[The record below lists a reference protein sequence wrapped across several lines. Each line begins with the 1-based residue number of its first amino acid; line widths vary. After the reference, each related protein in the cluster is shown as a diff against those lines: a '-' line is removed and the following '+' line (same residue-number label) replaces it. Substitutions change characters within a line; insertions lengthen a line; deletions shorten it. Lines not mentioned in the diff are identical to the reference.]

1 MFLKAIARICF
12 VLLLA
17 NALSAQSAAM
27 LQVDSSQV
35 ETGNPYVLHLSV
47 PGNKTPD
54 SLNFGPWLSFF
65 DPKNLVSQTPWRRS
79 GGQYSSDVTVVFFDA
94 DSLSLPPLGITF
106 NDADTVFTNP
116 LKIVVY
122 PTPSPDDPADMAPI
136 KNISQEPVLWTDYL
150 PIALS
155 VVVGIAVLWLLFWW
169 ISRRKQIRLRSQSI
183 SLSSH
188 ALALKK
194 LGVLAQKALWR
205 SDAVKEH
212 CAELTF
218 ILREYLEKR
227 YEVPALESTS
237 EELLSRLKST
247 DFPMELR
254 PDLENILA
262 QADLAKFAKAIPPE
276 EFYLYS
282 LDFAQALVTQTIPPP
297 PVEEPANQ

>member
-1 MFLKAIARICF
+1 
-12 VLLLA
+12 
-17 NALSAQSAAM
+17 
-27 LQVDSSQV
+27 
-35 ETGNPYVLHLSV
+35 
-47 PGNKTPD
+47 
-54 SLNFGPWLSFF
+54 
-65 DPKNLVSQTPWRRS
+65 
-79 GGQYSSDVTVVFFDA
+79 
-94 DSLSLPPLGITF
+94 
-106 NDADTVFTNP
+106 
-116 LKIVVY
+116 
-122 PTPSPDDPADMAPI
+122 
-136 KNISQEPVLWTDYL
+136 
-150 PIALS
+150 
-155 VVVGIAVLWLLFWW
+155 
-169 ISRRKQIRLRSQSI
+169 
-183 SLSSH
+183 
-188 ALALKK
+188 LALKK
-194 LGVLAQKALWR
+194 LRVLAQKALWR
-205 SDAVKEH
+205 SGAVKEH